1 MRFWSELCCRQATS
15 FMFLIGTAHLDL
27 PRSQPVLS
35 FTHRGWVGFI
45 NSHYATAPTSQIA
58 ANRRLAY
65 EIVRRRS
72 GGANRTP
79 DPNNPVLVLQQAV
92 PCGDAQNRLSVLLAP
107 VSQSTTSTNRPVPS
121 DLRVVSNGVKIQRKS
136 RTAIRPQK
144 TSHETRFVTTDWP
157 SNICSY
163 RAKRV
168 WKSTRGR
175 GGTGRRKGLKISRR
189 H

>member
-1 MRFWSELCCRQATS
+1 LEWPLCAMS
-15 FMFLIGTAHLDL
+15 GHSITA
-27 PRSQPVLS
+27 
-35 FTHRGWVGFI
+35 
-45 NSHYATAPTSQIA
+45 HYATAPTSQIA